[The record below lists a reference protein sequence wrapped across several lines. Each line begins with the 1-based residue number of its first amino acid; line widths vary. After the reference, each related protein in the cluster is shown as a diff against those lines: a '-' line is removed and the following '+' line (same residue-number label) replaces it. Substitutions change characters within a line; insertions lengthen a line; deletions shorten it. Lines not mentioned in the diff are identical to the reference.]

1 MTVRRLLALGDG
13 PSPRLA
19 LSVSLGAA
27 TVLCGVGLMA
37 TAGYLISRAAERP
50 DVLALAV
57 AIVGVRFFGLTR
69 PIVRYFERLSS
80 HDLAFRVLSR
90 VRVRAY
96 ERMEP
101 LAPTQLAGYRRGDLL
116 SRMVADV
123 DALQNLYLRG
133 LGPPLVALAAGAVSV
148 VAAAVILPAAG
159 LVLALGLL
167 LGGLT
172 GLVGRRAHGQ
182 ESAARGALSA
192 ELVELMEGAPEL
204 VVYGAEADR
213 LQRLRDADRT
223 LVAIRSKAALADGL
237 GDGLRVA
244 VTGCTVVG
252 VLVAA
257 VAAHDLDPTLIA
269 ALGLLALASFEAVAP
284 LSRAARELS
293 ETLAAGQRVLELSD
307 QRATVV
313 DSASPTPAPAAPF
326 TVSLENVRVRYPG
339 ASRYAL
345 DDVTLRLE
353 PGRKVAL
360 VGPSGAGKTTVT
372 NLLLRFLDPDSGR
385 VLLAGRDLREYRQED
400 VRRAI
405 AVADQDAYLF
415 ATSIRE
421 NVCLARPEASDAEIE
436 AVLRQA
442 RILDWVRGL
451 PAGWDTLVG
460 EDGRELSGGQRQ
472 RIVLARAL
480 LANAP
485 ILVLDEP
492 TAHLDAET
500 AQRLVEDVVAAVGE
514 RTMLLITHRPEGLE
528 LVDEV
533 LTLPPPPPFVE

>member
-1 MTVRRLLALGDG
+1 MTLRRLLALGDAS
-13 PSPRLA
+13 SPRIA
-19 LSVSLGAA
+19 LSVSLGAT
-27 TVLCGVGLMA
+27 TVLCGVGLLA

-50 DVLALAV
+50 DVLSLAV
-57 AIVGVRFFGLTR
+57 AIVGVRFFGLAR
-69 PIVRYFERLSS
+69 PIARYFERLSS

-90 VRVRAY
+90 VRVHAY

-133 LGPPLVALAAGAVSV
+133 VGPPLVAFVAGVVSV

-159 LVLALGLL
+159 LVLGIGLFV
-167 LGGLT
+167 GGLA
-172 GLVGRRAHGQ
+172 GVVGRRARGR
-182 ESAARGALSA
+182 EAAARGALSA

-204 VVYGAEADR
+204 VVYGAEEDRLRRLREADR
-213 LQRLRDADRT
+213 A
-223 LVAIRSKAALADGL
+223 LVAIRKKAALLDGL

-244 VTGCTVVG
+244 VTGGTAVG

-257 VAAHDLDPTLIA
+257 IAARGLDPTLIA
-269 ALGLLALASFEAVAP
+269 ALVLLVLASFEAVAP

-293 ETLAAGQRVLELSD
+293 ETVAAGQRVLDLTD
-307 QRATVV
+307 QRAAVV
-313 DSASPTPAPAAPF
+313 DPASPAPAPAAPF
-326 TVSLENVRVRYPG
+326 TVALENVRARYPG
-339 ASRYAL
+339 AARNAL
-345 DDVTLRLE
+345 DGVTLELA

-385 VLLAGRDLREYRQED
+385 VMLSGRDVREYRQED

-405 AVADQDAYLF
+405 AVAGQDAYLF

-421 NVCLARPEASDAEIE
+421 NVRLGRVDASDAEIE
-436 AVLRQA
+436 AALRQA
-442 RILDWVRGL
+442 RILDWVHEL

-480 LANAP
+480 LADAS

-492 TAHLDAET
+492 TAHLDTET
-500 AQRLVEDVVAAVGE
+500 ARRLVEDVVEAAGE
-514 RTMLLITHRPEGLE
+514 RTVLLITHRPEGLE

-533 LTLPPPPPFVE
+533 LALPPAALAE